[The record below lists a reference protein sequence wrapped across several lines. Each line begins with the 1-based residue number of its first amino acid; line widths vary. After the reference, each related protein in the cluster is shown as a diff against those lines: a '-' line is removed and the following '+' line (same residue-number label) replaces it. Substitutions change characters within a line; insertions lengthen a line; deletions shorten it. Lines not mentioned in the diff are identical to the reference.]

1 MIFTHPEFDPVLLH
15 LGPLAIRW
23 YGLMY
28 VFGFIAGFLLGR
40 ARIAQ
45 NQRRGQPFLLYQ
57 DLDNLLLFIALGV
70 ILGGRI
76 GYVLFYQWQ
85 TLWGQPDILHALFL
99 FIKVW
104 DGGMSFHGGL
114 LGVALALVFF
124 SWWKQKNFFQVTDF
138 IAPLVPP
145 GLFFGRIGNFIN
157 GELWG
162 RPTGGDWGMIFPQ
175 VDALARHPSQLYQ
188 AALEGIFLFVLLWWF
203 SHKPRKTARVTAL
216 FLIGYGSVRITTE
229 FFREPDAHLGFVALH
244 WVTMGQILSLPM
256 IAFGLVLWFWP
267 RAKAEQTKT
276 G

>member
-1 MIFTHPEFDPVLLH
+1 MIFTHPEIDPILLQ

-28 VFGFIAGFLLGR
+28 VFGFIAGWLLGR
-40 ARIAQ
+40 ARIARS
-45 NQRRGQPFLLYQ
+45 QRQGRALLQYQ
-57 DLDNLLLFIALGV
+57 DFDNLLLFIALGV

-76 GYVLFYQWQ
+76 GYVLFYQWES
-85 TLWGQPDILHALFL
+85 LWQQPDALQALYL

-114 LGVALALVFF
+114 LGVTSALALF
-124 SWWKQKNFFQVTDF
+124 SWFNHKHFFQVTDF

-145 GLFFGRIGNFIN
+145 GLFFGRLGNFIN

-203 SHKPRKTARVTAL
+203 SHKPRQTGRITAL
-216 FLIGYGSVRITTE
+216 FLIGYGSVRIISE
-229 FFREPDAHLGFVALH
+229 FFREPDAHLGFIALD

-256 IAFGLVLWFWP
+256 IALGLVIWFWP
-267 RAKAEQTKT
+267 TAKKT
-276 G
+276 APN